1 MEELLDL
8 VLKTLG
14 KTQAQFEAEVEEAK
28 KESSIENIANLMAIL
43 MQNADFTANIIS
55 TLIQE
60 VAMLKD
66 RIAELEG
73 STQS

>member
-1 MEELLDL
+1 MEELLEK
-8 VLKTLG
+8 VLSELG
-14 KTQAQFEAEVEEAK
+14 KSKAEFEEDVEKAK

-73 STQS
+73 SSQS